1 MDKTKWPRPTNL
13 FYFSIYPLIKVPI
26 HFLFSSAFQLFIL
39 EKVCGIFHLSI
50 IVEYST
56 VDLKKKEK
64 EKEYSTMCQCLVG
77 TQHTLSMVDLKP
89 RESAQKFGKEQFL
102 TAHLISLIKKGLS
115 LFKAHP
121 GVRPIN
127 LEQFPCLRLQNSEG
141 I

>member
-50 IVEYST
+50 IV
-56 VDLKKKEK
+56 
-64 EKEYSTMCQCLVG
+64 EYSTMCQCLVG